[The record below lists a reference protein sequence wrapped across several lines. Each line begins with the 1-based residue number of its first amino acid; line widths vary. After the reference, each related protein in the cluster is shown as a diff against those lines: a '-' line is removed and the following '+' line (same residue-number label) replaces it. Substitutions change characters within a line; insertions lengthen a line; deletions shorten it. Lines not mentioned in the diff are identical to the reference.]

1 MLRGEMNCRSGTEKL
16 DAAPPVGP
24 PYTRAE
30 RSFRIWM
37 LISAW
42 MYAAAGLFFLFLGSG
57 IAPALNSVSA
67 RVLPALPLYP
77 LPADGT
83 EGKFWLALSLSM
95 MAMITWI
102 CRAAYLDLRRNAPL
116 VPVLLL
122 SKFCSSAFYLAFFI
136 GHGQLVHFVGFM
148 TDGPLFLFT
157 AAMWFFAA
165 PGPRLISRDEEDTLA
180 AIGDALFPPGGAFE
194 VGFSDFREECLA
206 DARKMFAA
214 QDAVSR
220 LGCRVMIRALDLSP
234 MYILFRPVTLRR
246 LPRERRIVT
255 LQKVESHWLPEVRLL
270 LFAVKIL
277 AALPFFN
284 RESAARAVGFIREE
298 GCE

>member
-1 MLRGEMNCRSGTEKL
+1 MLRGEMICRLGTEKL

-24 PYTRAE
+24 EYTRAE
-30 RSFRIWM
+30 RAFRVWM

-42 MYAAAGLFFLFLGSG
+42 MYALAGLFFLVLGSG
-57 IAPALNSVSA
+57 IAPAVNALSA
-67 RVLPALPLYP
+67 KVFPALPLYP
-77 LPADGT
+77 LPAEGP
-83 EGKFWLALSLSM
+83 EGKFWLALSLSL

-102 CRAAYLDLRRNAPL
+102 CRAAYLDLRRNAFL

-136 GHGQLVHFVGFM
+136 GNGQLAHFVGFM

-194 VGFSDFREECLA
+194 LGFSDFREECLA

-214 QDAVSR
+214 QDPVSR